1 MCNTFYG
8 QLAYYFGGGGIAAC
22 VLFHML
28 NPICMCSLSAECPH
42 CFPTSLPSLITRGD
56 LLPVSDYLALARKIS
71 QWSPTDKK
79 SQQKIVE
86 AVQKIPSEFENTCFV
101 FYFPLLVGAVCDP
114 DGFNFHERTQNS
126 NGKLILEYLIKASLG
141 KCKPINRVYQDIIVC
156 REEQYSFRIHHTTHS
171 KRQLQSDPTKYYFTG
186 DVVAMSFR
194 TSDQDCAIQW
204 MRADSPRTPK
214 CIIAD
219 AEKSS
224 SIAVDQKVVKM
235 KSVLAAYSV
244 HREVLGLVLG
254 GNLVLRA
261 IRWKEG
267 DIEEYDPLNDLDLS
281 EVVDLS
287 RTLRELNS
295 YLHSTC
301 LPMTE
306 ELRLDFPVVRS
317 RSASVSSSDLAS
329 TQSTHSRYNL
339 RPR

>member
-1 MCNTFYG
+1 
-8 QLAYYFGGGGIAAC
+8 
-22 VLFHML
+22 ML
-28 NPICMCSLSAECPH
+28 H
-42 CFPTSLPSLITRGD
+42 
-56 LLPVSDYLALARKIS
+56 LALARKIS
-71 QWSPTDKK
+71 QWTPTDKER
-79 SQQKIVE
+79 QQKIVE
-86 AVQKIPSEFENTCFV
+86 AVQKIPSEFENTCFG
-101 FYFPLLVGAVCDP
+101 FYFPLLIGAVCDP
-114 DGFNFHERTQNS
+114 DGFNFHERTQNL

-156 REEQYSFRIHHTTHS
+156 REEKCYFRIHHTT
-171 KRQLQSDPTKYYFTG
+171 QPQSDPTKYYFTG
-186 DVVAMSFR
+186 DVLAMSFK
-194 TSDQDCAIQW
+194 TSDQHRVIQW

-219 AEKSS
+219 VEKSS
-224 SIAVDQKVVKM
+224 SIAVIDQKVVKM

-244 HREVLGLVLG
+244 RREVLGLVLG

-261 IRWKEG
+261 IRLKEG
-267 DIEEYDPLNDLDLS
+267 DIEEYDPLNDRDLS

-317 RSASVSSSDLAS
+317 RSASVVSSDLAS
-329 TQSTHSRYNL
+329 THSSSTNSSYNL

>member
-1 MCNTFYG
+1 MF
-8 QLAYYFGGGGIAAC
+8 
-22 VLFHML
+22 
-28 NPICMCSLSAECPH
+28 LSAECPH
-42 CFPTSLPSLITRGD
+42 CFPTSLPFLITRGD

-71 QWSPTDKK
+71 QWTPTDKK
-79 SQQKIVE
+79 RQQKIVE
-86 AVQKIPSEFENTCFV
+86 AVQKIPSEFENTCFG

-156 REEQYSFRIHHTTHS
+156 REEQCYFRI
-171 KRQLQSDPTKYYFTG
+171 QPQSDPTKYYFTG
-186 DVVAMSFR
+186 DVFAMSFR
-194 TSDQDCAIQW
+194 TSDQHRAIEW

-224 SIAVDQKVVKM
+224 SIAVMDQKVVKM

-244 HREVLGLVLG
+244 RREVLGLVLG

-261 IRWKEG
+261 IRLKEG

-317 RSASVSSSDLAS
+317 RSASVVSSDLAS
-329 TQSTHSRYNL
+329 THSSSTNSSYNL